1 MAGKKNKADKG
12 NRTAAILEKIERAI
26 AQADFS
32 KIPPDKLLVL
42 RLQYTEALKGEA
54 PPKRAKMKGGLTV
67 EQIMDAYTE
76 LLNEVRA
83 GRLTGEQAAKET
95 AILSNMVKAIET
107 HEQKQRIEEIERI
120 LNSEP

>member
-1 MAGKKNKADKG
+1 MAGKKSKTNKD
-12 NRTAAILEKIERAI
+12 NRTAAILAKIERAI

-54 PPKRAKMKGGLTV
+54 PPKRTKMTGGTV
-67 EQIMDAYTE
+67 EEIMDAYKE

-83 GRLTGEQAAKET
+83 GRLTGEQAAKEN
-95 AILSNMVKAIET
+95 AILAGMIKAIET
-107 HEQKQRIEEIERI
+107 NQLKGRIEEIERI
-120 LNSEP
+120 LYNEQ

>member
-1 MAGKKNKADKG
+1 MAGKKSKTNKD
-12 NRTAAILEKIERAI
+12 NRTAAILAKIERAI

-32 KIPPDKLLVL
+32 KIPPDKLLAL

-54 PPKRAKMKGGLTV
+54 PPKRTKMTGGTV
-67 EQIMDAYTE
+67 EEIMDAYKE

-83 GRLTGEQAAKET
+83 GRLTVQQATKET

-120 LNSEP
+120 LSNEQ